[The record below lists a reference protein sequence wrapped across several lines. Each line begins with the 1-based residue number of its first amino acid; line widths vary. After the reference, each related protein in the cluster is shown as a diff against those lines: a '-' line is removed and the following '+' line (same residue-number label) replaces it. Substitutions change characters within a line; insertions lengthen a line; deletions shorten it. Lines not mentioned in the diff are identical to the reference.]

1 MLAKYFMIIMALV
14 ALPVYLYA
22 DTGALS
28 GKVISENTGQPIPG
42 VTVFLEGTTFG
53 AITDVDGAFRFENV
67 PVGEYNIRVEFI
79 GFESSVI
86 ENIQVNAGDNE
97 PLSIPLMESIPGDD
111 VEVTV
116 PIEKKEQDQKPHEIK
131 IVDPPIEPIEVIE
144 EPVLEPVEVIEEPV
158 DEVVEI
164 DMNLSQYGTIVFN
177 VPDTL
182 ELDQTVVIHLAL
194 SPTVP
199 LQDIERHVTEEG
211 ALKNRRI
218 RISKI
223 MTADLKGTGFEIIPI
238 TESMQAINME
248 DITDWRWEV
257 TAMKP
262 GTRHLHLTVNTVVEI
277 DGQERTRTIHSHSEL
292 ITIHVS
298 MQQRISGF
306 VAGNWKWL
314 WSAILVPLAGWVWEN
329 RKRRKI
335 NA

>member
-1 MLAKYFMIIMALV
+1 MLAKNFILIIVLCV
-14 ALPVYLYA
+14 FPVSLFA
-22 DTGALS
+22 DTGILT
-28 GKVISENTGQPIPG
+28 GKVVSETTGEPIPG
-42 VTVFLEGTTFG
+42 VNVFLEGTSLG
-53 AITDVDGAFRFENV
+53 AITDIEGLFRFENV
-67 PVGEYNIRVEFI
+67 PIGEYNLRIEFI
-79 GFESSVI
+79 GFESSII
-86 ENIQVNAGDNE
+86 ENIEVSEGDNE
-97 PLSIPLMESIPGDD
+97 ELFIPLEDSPIGED
-111 VEVTV
+111 VEVSV
-116 PIEKKEQDQKPHEIK
+116 PIEKKERDLTPDEVK
-131 IVDPPIEPIEVIE
+131 IIEPPIEPIEVIE
-144 EPVLEPVEVIEEPV
+144 EPVVEPVEVIEAPVEEP
-158 DEVVEI
+158 VEI

-182 ELDQTVVIHLAL
+182 GLNQTVVIHLAL

-238 TESMQAINME
+238 TETMQAINME

-314 WSAILVPLAGWVWEN
+314 WSAILVPFAGWLWEN
-329 RKRRKI
+329 RKRRKMKS
-335 NA
+335 